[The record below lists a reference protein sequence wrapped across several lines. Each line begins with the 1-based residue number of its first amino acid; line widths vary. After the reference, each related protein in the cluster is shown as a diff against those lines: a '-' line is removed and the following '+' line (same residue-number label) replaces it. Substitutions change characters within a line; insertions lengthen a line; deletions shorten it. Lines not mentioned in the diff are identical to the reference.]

1 MPTVVPPQSP
11 FARSPGGGRP
21 SLHLRLWMLGV
32 TTASILATA
41 WLCTLGPL
49 PAILALVVE
58 KHVLVALLIMRLD
71 ADKAERPVPE
81 I

>member
-1 MPTVVPPQSP
+1 
-11 FARSPGGGRP
+11 
-21 SLHLRLWMLGV
+21 MLGV